1 MSKATQD
8 WDQTARKCCLL
19 SSVRHLRKKHSILLI
34 PFAQQVMGAK
44 APWKP
49 FQFTKSSQGTIWHAT
64 TIHTSSTPSD
74 CPNAPVELGPAGR
87 ISAAAPAV
95 PPATGEILSHSLGR
109 WMSQW
114 WTEVSKRSKWLCSYR
129 FLCASRTPTP
139 RPRNSFQEG
148 ISRRWVI
155 GDSPQNW
162 SCAGSATCG
171 LGAGS
176 VPSLL
181 LLQLS
186 CLMSMTWCGSGW
198 ESHYQSMPFLPY

>member
-1 MSKATQD
+1 MWGLAVTKYSTIKPEVLPTYFHKLQNLTPPCPMSKATQD

-49 FQFTKSSQGTIWHAT
+49 FQFTKSSQGTVWHAT

-114 WTEVSKRSKWLCSYR
+114 WTEVSKRSKWLR
-129 FLCASRTPTP
+129 K
-139 RPRNSFQEG
+139 Q
-148 ISRRWVI
+148 
-155 GDSPQNW
+155 
-162 SCAGSATCG
+162 
-171 LGAGS
+171 
-176 VPSLL
+176 
-181 LLQLS
+181 LQIPV
-186 CLMSMTWCGSGW
+186 C
-198 ESHYQSMPFLPY
+198 Q